1 MEFRDRLTAV
11 LKGRAADRIPF
22 APYDSTVP
30 RGTFSR
36 ELRNRGMGLLCKRET
51 IESTTPNVTAEVT
64 DEESGISRTFYHTP
78 MGTVSTGFATQ
89 RYRFQKKYLIEKRED
104 FTPAIFMVNDTR
116 FHHDD
121 DFYHTETRHLGQD
134 GLVRGNG
141 PEPPYEASEFFFG
154 LETWSYVQYDYPDEF
169 HALLEALEAREVRRI
184 ECLLES
190 PAWLVS
196 FGSLSGSY
204 SPALY
209 EKYALPFYR
218 KYVPMLQDRGKACV
232 LHAHN
237 SNITVFSSLIKQTG
251 VKVVE
256 AFTPPPVGDL
266 TLREAREIWGSRHRD
281 LGELSGDDLLF
292 RGGCRPSIHNESP
305 AKRPQSRGPCNRIHR
320 DGTLGYRRRNGSDF
334 QGRLRGPHGLHQRF
348 RRPWRAAKLG
358 RRKRTAVLGLSAR
371 DRPDARPILRDFDRA
386 FTRLW
391 DSVPAA

>member
-22 APYDSTVP
+22 APYDGTVP

-36 ELRNRGMGLLCKRET
+36 ELRNRGMGLLCKRGT

-266 TLREAREIWGSRHRD
+266 TLREAREIWGPDTVIWVNFPETIFYSGADAVRQYTTNLLRSD
-281 LGELSGDDLLF
+281 PNPEALVIGFTEMGLSGIDDETEAIFKVGFEVLMDCINDF
-292 RGGCRPSIHNESP
+292 GGLGAPPS
-305 AKRPQSRGPCNRIHR
+305 
-320 DGTLGYRRRNGSDF
+320 
-334 QGRLRGPHGLHQRF
+334 
-348 RRPWRAAKLG
+348 
-358 RRKRTAVLGLSAR
+358 
-371 DRPDARPILRDFDRA
+371 
-386 FTRLW
+386 
-391 DSVPAA
+391 